1 MGIMAANS
9 EYVIAANALVT
20 PARMMEMRIAE
31 PAPRWPA
38 SPLMAVPIAAK
49 IPAPMM
55 APMPSA
61 VSCRGPRER
70 RSPPPISLSA
80 THWSTVF
87 RAKSWDMSLRLF
99 DCRLARDLD
108 RVDAGDRLAVPGAS
122 GREPVRLHA
131 PHEVPPTGGI
141 LGQRI
146 DLHVG
151 HPAVRRDPEPQL
163 VAAPRRAVGRDNQAF
178 QIGAENVT
186 PFSTRTR
193 AHLAAR
199 PGARAL
205 PAAGPGPLTA
215 AREQGRAAPEQPHDE
230 HAVRQARAH
239 RGGSVPPALSRQA

>member
-1 MGIMAANS
+1 
-9 EYVIAANALVT
+9 
-20 PARMMEMRIAE
+20 MMEMTIAE

-178 QIGAENVT
+178 EIGAENVT

-205 PAAGPGPLTA
+205 PAAGPPASARALGCLRCAGGGGEHLGPHTVGDVHGLDDLGGLA
-215 AREQGRAAPEQPHDE
+215 ARSGLGGQE
-230 HAVRQARAH
+230 H
-239 RGGSVPPALSRQA
+239 G